1 MGVAHI
7 VCAACWALWTQTP
20 AGPQALV
27 GTGMLCIA
35 ATITMVYVASRFASS
50 RHALGM
56 CLHAFALLHAGMV
69 VSVLAPL
76 NFAQA
81 TAMAMLLCLTL
92 YSVPTAPSRCR
103 AVAHALCLMVVSPP
117 SLVAVLHEVC
127 PRLLTH
133 TPAFV
138 PHIAPVI
145 DRLLWD
151 YHVLRTSALPILC
164 LVYAPIVLEG
174 CAACLLYSAQ
184 DCST

>member
-1 MGVAHI
+1 
-7 VCAACWALWTQTP
+7 
-20 AGPQALV
+20 
-27 GTGMLCIA
+27 
-35 ATITMVYVASRFASS
+35 MVYVASRFASS

-117 SLVAVLHEVC
+117 SLVALLHEVC